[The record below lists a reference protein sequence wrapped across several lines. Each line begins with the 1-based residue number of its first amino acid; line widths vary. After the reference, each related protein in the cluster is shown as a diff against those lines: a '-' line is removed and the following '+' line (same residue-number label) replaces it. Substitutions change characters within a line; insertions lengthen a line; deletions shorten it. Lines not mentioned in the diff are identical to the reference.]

1 MAVKI
6 LHKRSAVQFKS
17 ATGAQLELGELGLN
31 YHESGPY
38 LQCKDAAGEIVQL
51 GGVYVGASAPG
62 NELQGAWWLRDSD
75 NTLFLFDGTSW
86 VSIAG
91 GGGGGGGTTTV
102 IGGDG
107 IEAVTA
113 GDVVTVSV
121 DLATNSHGLSIVGG
135 KLQADIATET
145 TLGTVKIG
153 DGIDVDAA
161 GEISV
166 DLSGV
171 DVNADLG
178 YTAAADKGTV
188 TNSAGDDATLPLADA
203 TNAGLFTAAEKKQL
217 ADLVT
222 EDPKKQDLGYTA
234 ATDKG
239 TVTITDGTDATIP
252 LADGTNAGLFTA
264 AEKLKLDG
272 IEAGA
277 QVNDKPV
284 FVGETPPSSPED
296 GDLWWNSSD
305 DSGRLYVYYDEGPDG
320 SQQWVEASPQGD
332 TLTESDADD
341 LYLSKVSD
349 DTAAG
354 AITFEKVTTHEAGV
368 KVTGGDSIDG
378 PGLGSSSAGNQL
390 SLYYNNTSEN
400 DSLEGIIIRNNG
412 RVDIGNNSNDANS
425 QLFVASKRKPDAIQG
440 YALLVQGTVASST
453 GTYWAIHSDDDIAS
467 GENVANFQY
476 YGTYKRQSAQGGTA
490 DSVTGFTVSSNI
502 IKGTNETYGF
512 LSNLSDASNTYNF
525 YASGTAPNYFK
536 GSALFGSAGPYAS
549 TNVAEIRSNG
559 KIFATNGIVSCQDK
573 SNSPVFDNTG
583 GLGIILSASSSIVQ
597 QFHQTDTS
605 SSAFYLNR
613 TGSTTGKLIQFNY
626 ATAAGVTATQAG
638 LIRLASANS
647 IQIIESSDYR
657 LKENIVD
664 LPNATDRLKA
674 IKPYQYTFKNEPGV
688 IHEGFVAHE
697 LQEHSVLTVTGTKD
711 ETESIGTLADYD
723 GTVLED

>member
-51 GGVYVGASAPG
+51 GGVYVGAAAPG

-102 IGGDG
+102 IGSDG

-135 KLQADIATET
+135 KLQADIATKT

-166 DLSGV
+166 DLSGI

-188 TNSAGDDATLPLADA
+188 TNSAGD
-203 TNAGLFTAAEKKQL
+203 
-217 ADLVT
+217 
-222 EDPKKQDLGYTA
+222 
-234 ATDKG
+234 
-239 TVTITDGTDATIP
+239 DATIP

-272 IEAGA
+272 IETGA
-277 QVNDKPV
+277 QVNGKPV
-284 FVGETPPSSPED
+284 FIGENPPGTPAD

-305 DSGRLYVYYDEGPDG
+305 DSGRLYVYYDDG
-320 SQQWVEASPQGD
+320 DSQQWVEASPQGD

-349 DTAAG
+349 DTAEG
-354 AITFEKVTTHEAGV
+354 EITFEKVTTHEAGV
-368 KVTGGDSIDG
+368 
-378 PGLGSSSAGNQL
+378 
-390 SLYYNNTSEN
+390 
-400 DSLEGIIIRNNG
+400 
-412 RVDIGNNSNDANS
+412 
-425 QLFVASKRKPDAIQG
+425 
-440 YALLVQGTVASST
+440 
-453 GTYWAIHSDDDIAS
+453 
-467 GENVANFQY
+467 
-476 YGTYKRQSAQGGTA
+476 
-490 DSVTGFTVSSNI
+490 SVTGSNVRSAAAVNSKFI
-502 IKGTNETYGF
+502 AAGSVPGTNGIGGGY
-512 LSNLSDASNTYNF
+512 LSDLTSLNDTEKVNGYNCRILPDLGSGDIVGYQQFQIASDIDGYDGNMFAFYANGNTTINSKNRLAAGKILAGFTSNYGIVRKNAAGNGDEPLVDADGKPNVYNF
-525 YASGTAPNYFK
+525 YSGGDAPNYFFAGLLA
-536 GSALFGSAGPYAS
+536 GSD
-549 TNVAEIRSNG
+549 TW
-559 KIFATNGIVSCQDK
+559 
-573 SNSPVFDNTG
+573 DNTTNAAQLEG
-583 GLGIILSASSSIVQ
+583 GRVRVAK
-597 QFHQTDTS
+597 TS
-605 SSAFYLNR
+605 GRPVTESPFEVYRQNTSGSEPYYLLMYLN
-613 TGSTTGKLIQFNY
+613 GETTGVLKLNNSDQP
-626 ATAAGVTATQAG
+626 G
-638 LIRLASANS
+638 LHDI
-647 IQIIESSDYR
+647 SDYR
-657 LKENIVD
+657 LKSNIAELQD
-664 LPNATDRLKA
+664 ATSLVKQLK
-674 IKPYQYTFKNEPGV
+674 PCTFSIRNHNNV
-688 IHEGFVAHE
+688 RGFVAHE
-697 LQEHSVLTVTGTKD
+697 LQEIAPECVSGTKD
-711 ETESIGTLADYD
+711 ATESIGTLIDWD
-723 GTVLED
+723 GTELDTEVTEPIPEDLTYEEQVEATPYAAAVAATYDEYGNELTAEVPEVEATYTTVTRTRTWTPTGTQPVYQGVDQTKLIPLLTKALQEVMQKNEDLEARIAALEGA